1 MLFYRFFLFAL
12 FCSVCF
18 KSNLDAFCL
27 DSGDDNND
35 TVYLME
41 ASGIPAEIV

>member
-18 KSNLDAFCL
+18 KSNLDAFGL
-27 DSGDDNND
+27 DSGDGND
-35 TVYLME
+35 TVYLMD